1 MTVAFTENTEG
12 MEMAEKNKFKLISAD
27 SHILEPADIFEKYL
41 PAEFRAS
48 APVLKDYK
56 GGSAWFVADDI
67 EPVALPRTA
76 KTGSGYREG
85 TPLSTDAP
93 IAYSDVLLSLYDP
106 AERLKA
112 QYSDSIDA
120 EVLYPTPGLWDAV
133 KMLDDNA
140 LKLALVKAYNNW
152 IADFCAYAPDRLIG
166 LGIVPTTSVEDA
178 RDEAERVASELG
190 LRGMVLGAFPSG
202 APVGGNPDDDPF
214 WEVVDRTGL
223 VISIHVAIGNEH
235 STMPFGGIGGGEK
248 PQMADAIQPMVSSGF
263 FDRFENVRIVLAHGD
278 AGWAIHWLEFGDM
291 YFLRHRHL
299 SNYSLKHEDRLLSDY
314 IRRRVWFTFHND
326 STAVKNRHNIGAA
339 HLLWA
344 SHFPYDDSNW
354 PDNRQ
359 QATRVTSV
367 APDDVRDAL
376 VAGNVARLYR
386 LPGYEQG
393 FDEAAITEF
402 VPLVHY

>member
-1 MTVAFTENTEG
+1 MT
-12 MEMAEKNKFKLISAD
+12 EKNKFKIISAD
-27 SHILEPADIFEKYL
+27 SHILEPSDIFEKYL
-41 PAEFRAS
+41 PEQFRS
-48 APVLKDYK
+48 RAPVLKDYN

-67 EPVALPRTA
+67 QPVVLPRTA
-76 KTGSGYREG
+76 KTGSGYHES
-85 TPLSTDAP
+85 TPRGSDGP
-93 IAYSDVLLSLYDP
+93 ISYADVLPALYDP
-106 AERLKA
+106 VERLKA

-133 KMLDDNA
+133 KLLENSP
-140 LKLALVKAYNNW
+140 LKLELYKAYNNW
-152 IADFCAYAPDRLIG
+152 ITDFCKTAPDRLIG

-178 RDEAERVASELG
+178 RDEARRVASELG

-214 WEVVDRTGL
+214 WEVVDQTGL
-223 VISIHVAIGNEH
+223 VISIHVAIGADH
-235 STMPFGGIGGGEK
+235 STMPDGGIRGGEK

-299 SNYSLKHEDRLLSDY
+299 SNYVLKHEDRTLSDY
-314 IRRRVWFTFHND
+314 IRRRVWFTFHHD
-326 STAVKNRHNIGAA
+326 STAVRNRHNIGPA
-339 HLLWA
+339 HLMWA

-359 QATRVTSV
+359 QAVRTTAE
-367 APDDVRDAL
+367 APADVRDEL

-386 LPGYEQG
+386 LPGYESG
-393 FDEAAITEF
+393 FAEEAVKEF
-402 VPLVHY
+402 AQLVHY